1 MDLVISRNRILNH
14 RIIVF
19 ANKILVNL
27 VYRNYFYDYSLFVN
41 LTEDIY
47 LSNQAKYLKYTNKS
61 HIE

>member
-1 MDLVISRNRILNH
+1 M
-14 RIIVF
+14 IIVF
-19 ANKILVNL
+19 ANKILINL
-27 VYRNYFYDYSLFVN
+27 VYRNYFYDYGLFVN